1 MTKLPL
7 APIKRIAVEGGAQ
20 RIGIPAA
27 KVLGLA
33 AEEWI
38 KRVTVAAEK
47 YAVHAGRKTTKP
59 EDIVI
64 VVRDM
69 GINVPIPQKEKSSK
83 SKKSNS
89 AAKPAPTP
97 SSPPPATAPQT
108 AAAHTPKP
116 LHQQPLNTGGSS
128 AGTAQSAKAQS
139 DAMKKVQ

>member
-27 KVLGLA
+27 EVIGLA

-47 YAVHAGRKTTKP
+47 YAVHAGRKTVKP

-64 VVRDM
+64 VVKDM
-69 GINVPIPQKEKSSK
+69 GINVQIPQKAKQSK
-83 SKKSNS
+83 AKK
-89 AAKPAPTP
+89 
-97 SSPPPATAPQT
+97 
-108 AAAHTPKP
+108 AAAAPKP
-116 LHQQPLNTGGSS
+116 VSTVQPEVNAIVKPIVPPLGTG
-128 AGTAQSAKAQS
+128 AVQVTLKAQ
-139 DAMKKVQ
+139 AQAIKKP